1 MSVNRRLFHKTP
13 VLGISLLRFG
23 LCFWAF
29 FRGQAV
35 DREDGNE
42 STGSDSFRFSL
53 SEKGLAL
60 GFTTSAD
67 EVAHALEAI
76 IADGDEAVLQ
86 PHLSESVFPIRAV
99 EERAANQR

>member
-23 LCFWAF
+23 LCFWVF
-29 FRGQAV
+29 FRGQLWIEKMATNRPEV
-35 DREDGNE
+35 TIFG
-42 STGSDSFRFSL
+42 FSL
-53 SEKGLAL
+53 TENGLAL
-60 GFTTSAD
+60 DLTTSAD